1 MASGQPSLGTTL
13 PLESVAAVVLGGI
26 SLFGGRG
33 SVVGVAFGV
42 LFVSILSNGLNLL
55 NVPSYTQMMVIG
67 GALIPGWPS
76 RWIRPSW
83 PRVWVGEV
91 DVTSVSV
98 TFNRRSVMQRQFR
111 AFGKAG
117 VAGLVASM
125 GLILL
130 VGQPAN
136 AADKI
141 GVSMPNIKG
150 PWFTCQVLYGISDE
164 AKKLGYDV
172 VIQDAGGYANVDKQ
186 VSQFQNLVVQNVAAI
201 LIDPANP
208 ASFNGAVKQA
218 GAAKIPVI
226 GAGSP
231 IVASDVE
238 ASAAASSSHCN
249 VGHELAKGAKT
260 LLPNGG
266 TIAVLAGPAGAFWA
280 SDRLRCF
287 KEDIAGTNLKIV
299 AEQTSEQDPAVAL
312 SLANDFLQRFP
323 GRGSTSLYGADDTYG
338 GGAGARGPGRAEMRQ
353 GQSNVRRARRGSRRD
368 DASRL
373 R

>member
-1 MASGQPSLGTTL
+1 
-13 PLESVAAVVLGGI
+13 
-26 SLFGGRG
+26 
-33 SVVGVAFGV
+33 
-42 LFVSILSNGLNLL
+42 
-55 NVPSYTQMMVIG
+55 
-67 GALIPGWPS
+67 
-76 RWIRPSW
+76 
-83 PRVWVGEV
+83 
-91 DVTSVSV
+91 
-98 TFNRRSVMQRQFR
+98 MQRQYL

-117 VAGLVASM
+117 VTGLVASV
-125 GLILL
+125 GLMLL
-130 VGQPAN
+130 VGQPGN

-150 PWFTCQVLYGISDE
+150 PWFTPVLYGISDE
-164 AKKLGYDV
+164 ARKLGYDV

-249 VGHELAKGAKT
+249 VGHELAKGAKA

-323 GRGSTSLYGADDTYG
+323 KVDMLYGADDTYG
-338 GGAGARGPGRAEMRQ
+338 VGAARAAQGAQKCGKVKGMFAVLGEAAEEMMRAGCADYIVAQQPVAIGRSA
-353 GQSNVRRARRGSRRD
+353 VRMM
-368 DASRL
+368 DALVKGKPLEKKKDEVPLLPVTMANLNSL
-373 R
+373 DKLGMQAPKGWTP

>member
-1 MASGQPSLGTTL
+1 
-13 PLESVAAVVLGGI
+13 
-26 SLFGGRG
+26 
-33 SVVGVAFGV
+33 
-42 LFVSILSNGLNLL
+42 
-55 NVPSYTQMMVIG
+55 
-67 GALIPGWPS
+67 
-76 RWIRPSW
+76 
-83 PRVWVGEV
+83 
-91 DVTSVSV
+91 
-98 TFNRRSVMQRQFR
+98 MQRQYC

-117 VAGLVASM
+117 LAAMVASM
-125 GLILL
+125 GLMLL

-136 AADKI
+136 AADRV
-141 GVSMPNIKG
+141 GVSMPNVKG
-150 PWFTCQVLYGISDE
+150 PWFTPVLYGISDE
-164 AKKLGYDV
+164 ARKLGYDV
-172 VIQDAGGYANVDKQ
+172 VIQDAGGYGNVDKQ
-186 VSQFQNLVVQNVAAI
+186 VSQFQNLVVQKVVAI

-266 TIAVLAGPAGAFWA
+266 TIAILAGPAGAFWA

-323 GRGSTSLYGADDTYG
+323 KVDMLYGADDTYG
-338 GGAGARGPGRAEMRQ
+338 VGAARAAQGAQKCGKVKVMFAVLGEAAEEMMRAGCADYVVAQQPVVIGRSA
-353 GQSNVRRARRGSRRD
+353 VRMM
-368 DASRL
+368 DALVKGKPLEKRKDEVPLIPVTMANLNSL
-373 R
+373 DKSGMQAPKGWTP